1 MFEGRSSGS
10 GSGSGSGDKEK
21 QRTVFG
27 HAEEEAFLEAAVLA
41 AVAVDAVDDAVLLAR
56 ALVVDDGA
64 LRAPEEALAALARD
78 HAIVH
83 ARTLV
88 AAHLARDDLDLRCV
102 PIKST
107 TTKTKPSINQS
118 PTKRERLGNTRRQV
132 EEENR
137 SQNDGNANKK
147 TNRKRKKKKK
157 TLGPFDPPAVLHR
170 HSFFFS
176 FIFLGMLLFSFSFSF
191 HPSLTGGERGN
202 GKKIK
207 KKKKKRRRTR

>member
-1 MFEGRSSGS
+1 MFFVLFEGRSSGS

-132 EEENR
+132 EEE

-147 TNRKRKKKKK
+147 KQEKKKEKK
-157 TLGPFDPPAVLHR
+157 NPRTLRPSGRSTPAFV
-170 HSFFFS
+170 FFS

-191 HPSLTGGERGN
+191 HPSLTGGERRN
-202 GKKIK
+202 GKKN
-207 KKKKKRRRTR
+207 

>member
-1 MFEGRSSGS
+1 MFFVLFEGRSSGS

-132 EEENR
+132 EEE

-147 TNRKRKKKKK
+147 KQEKKKEKK
-157 TLGPFDPPAVLHR
+157 NPRTLRPSGRSTPAFV
-170 HSFFFS
+170 FFS

-202 GKKIK
+202 GKKN
-207 KKKKKRRRTR
+207 

>member
-1 MFEGRSSGS
+1 MFFVLFEGRSSGS

-157 TLGPFDPPAVLHR
+157 TPRTLRPSGRSSPAFVFFFFHLSR
-170 HSFFFS
+170 NASFFIFFFFS
-176 FIFLGMLLFSFSFSF
+176 SVAYRRR
-191 HPSLTGGERGN
+191 E
-202 GKKIK
+202 
-207 KKKKKRRRTR
+207 KKREKN

>member
-1 MFEGRSSGS
+1 VVAHLILDLLALLLRHAPELDG
-10 GSGSGSGDKEK
+10 
-21 QRTVFG
+21 VFG

-157 TLGPFDPPAVLHR
+157 PSDPSTLRPFFTGIRFFFFHLSRNA
-170 HSFFFS
+170 SFFIFFFFS
-176 FIFLGMLLFSFSFSF
+176 SVAY
-191 HPSLTGGERGN
+191 
-202 GKKIK
+202 
-207 KKKKKRRRTR
+207 RRRERKREKN